1 MPFKPSQKEMF
12 SLSKLNYGS
21 SEKEDLELKKKV
33 ENFISSIFQSVEEEI
48 QKENEVVLVSKFI
61 SSLFEEAGKEF
72 LISKFVNS
80 VLNDAKREV
89 DKIKSKFNITR
100 NMQEQDSQKEKN
112 ICKSLNMNINIK
124 VENPHSIKSNGEK
137 TKNICA
143 KCDNDR
149 SSSLKARKVLF
160 SDNQLPA
167 ISNVNTYREEKTEV
181 NRFTSKSSFKN
192 KRNYSTSKKDLRDN
206 KKSNSHKSH
215 LSVQFRTR
223 TYKEKSQ
230 EQEKIEIMKNQM
242 SLMKR
247 RKEEMDNKKQKAIL
261 KKALTSNIY
270 KNKSE
275 LNKVSQD
282 KEKNKDEIN
291 NPMKKSSGKLKLV
304 KIRKYN
310 VVKEEKKKLDDKMKT
325 IRHENNNVKRL
336 IQKIRVLRAFNR
348 NMIPKEKNIIS
359 NKVKIIANECGKNME
374 NTYSQKK
381 QIRLLKNEK
390 NKYGDKL
397 NRTRAKLFNYNIVE
411 KAYSTAT
418 FKSNK
423 KGKSYKPN
431 W

>member
-21 SEKEDLELKKKV
+21 SEKEGLELKKKV

-48 QKENEVVLVSKFI
+48 HKENEVVLVSKFI
-61 SSLFEEAGKEF
+61 SSLFEEAQNEF
-72 LISKFVNS
+72 LISKFIDS

-89 DKIKSKFNITR
+89 DKIKSKFNIIR

-112 ICKSLNMNINIK
+112 ICESPNMNNNIK
-124 VENPHSIKSNGEK
+124 VENPHSYKSNEEK
-137 TKNICA
+137 IKNTCA

-149 SSSLKARKVLF
+149 SSSLKGRKVLF
-160 SDNQLPA
+160 SGNQLPA
-167 ISNVNTYREEKTEV
+167 ISNVNTFHEEKTEV

-192 KRNYSTSKKDLRDN
+192 KRNYSTNKKDLRDN

-230 EQEKIEIMKNQM
+230 DQEKIEIMKNQM

-270 KNKSE
+270 KNRSE

-282 KEKNKDEIN
+282 KVKNKVEIN

-310 VVKEEKKKLDDKMKT
+310 EVKEEKKKLDNKMKT

-348 NMIPKEKNIIS
+348 NMIPKEKNIIN
-359 NKVKIIANECGKNME
+359 NKVKIIAKECGKNME

-390 NKYGDKL
+390 NKYDDKL

-418 FKSNK
+418 FQSNK

>member
-21 SEKEDLELKKKV
+21 SEKEDLQLKKKV

-48 QKENEVVLVSKFI
+48 HKENEVVLVSKFI
-61 SSLFEEAGKEF
+61 SSLFEDARNDF
-72 LISKFVNS
+72 LISKFIDS

-112 ICKSLNMNINIK
+112 ICESPNMNNNIK
-124 VENPHSIKSNGEK
+124 VENPHSIKSNEEK
-137 TKNICA
+137 TKNTCA
-143 KCDNDR
+143 KCDNDM
-149 SSSLKARKVLF
+149 SSSLKGRKVLF
-160 SDNQLPA
+160 SGNQLPA
-167 ISNVNTYREEKTEV
+167 ISNVNTFHEEKTEV

-192 KRNYSTSKKDLRDN
+192 KRNYSTNKKDLRDN

-230 EQEKIEIMKNQM
+230 DQEKMEIMKNQM

-261 KKALTSNIY
+261 KKALKSNIY

-282 KEKNKDEIN
+282 KVKNKDEI
-291 NPMKKSSGKLKLV
+291 NPMKKSSGKLKLI
-304 KIRKYN
+304 KIKKYHE
-310 VVKEEKKKLDDKMKT
+310 VKEEKKKLDNKMKT
-325 IRHENNNVKRL
+325 IRQENNNVKRL

-348 NMIPKEKNIIS
+348 NMIPKEKNIIN
-359 NKVKIIANECGKNME
+359 NKVKIIAKECGKNLE
-374 NTYSQKK
+374 NTYFQKK

-397 NRTRAKLFNYNIVE
+397 NRTREKLFNYNIVE

>member
-48 QKENEVVLVSKFI
+48 QKENEVILVSKFI
-61 SSLFEEAGKEF
+61 SSLFEEARNEF
-72 LISKFVNS
+72 LISKFVVS

-112 ICKSLNMNINIK
+112 ICESPNMNNNIK
-124 VENPHSIKSNGEK
+124 DENPHSIKSNEEK
-137 TKNICA
+137 IKNTCA

-167 ISNVNTYREEKTEV
+167 ISNVNTFHEEKTEV

-192 KRNYSTSKKDLRDN
+192 KRNYSTNQKDLRDN

-215 LSVQFRTR
+215 LSVQLRTR

-230 EQEKIEIMKNQM
+230 DQEKIEIMKNQM

-282 KEKNKDEIN
+282 KEKNKDEIK
-291 NPMKKSSGKLKLV
+291 NPMKKSSGKLKLI
-304 KIRKYN
+304 KIKKYHE
-310 VVKEEKKKLDDKMKT
+310 VKEEKKKLDNKMKT
-325 IRHENNNVKRL
+325 IRQENNNVKRL

-348 NMIPKEKNIIS
+348 NMIPKEKNIIN
-359 NKVKIIANECGKNME
+359 NKVKIIAKECGKNME
-374 NTYSQKK
+374 NTYFQKK

-390 NKYGDKL
+390 NKYDDKL
-397 NRTRAKLFNYNIVE
+397 NRTRAKLFNYNNIE
-411 KAYSTAT
+411 KAY
-418 FKSNK
+418 
-423 KGKSYKPN
+423 
-431 W
+431 

>member
-1 MPFKPSQKEMF
+1 MPFKPSQKEIF

-48 QKENEVVLVSKFI
+48 QKENEVILVSKFI
-61 SSLFEEAGKEF
+61 SSLFEEARNEF
-72 LISKFVNS
+72 LISKFVVS

-112 ICKSLNMNINIK
+112 ICESPNMNNNIK
-124 VENPHSIKSNGEK
+124 VENPHSIKSNEEK

-160 SDNQLPA
+160 SDNQLTA

-192 KRNYSTSKKDLRDN
+192 KRNYSTNKKDLRDN

-230 EQEKIEIMKNQM
+230 DQEKMEIMKNQM

-261 KKALTSNIY
+261 KKALKSNIY

-282 KEKNKDEIN
+282 KVKNKDEI
-291 NPMKKSSGKLKLV
+291 NPMKKSSGKLKLI
-304 KIRKYN
+304 KIKKYHE
-310 VVKEEKKKLDDKMKT
+310 VKEEKKKLDNKMKT
-325 IRHENNNVKRL
+325 IRQENNNVKRL

-348 NMIPKEKNIIS
+348 NMIPKEKNIIN
-359 NKVKIIANECGKNME
+359 NKVKIIAKECGKNLE
-374 NTYSQKK
+374 NTYFQKK

-423 KGKSYKPN
+423 EGKSYKPN

>member
-12 SLSKLNYGS
+12 SLSKLNYCS

-33 ENFISSIFQSVEEEI
+33 EKFISSIFQSVEEEI
-48 QKENEVVLVSKFI
+48 QKENEVILVSKFI
-61 SSLFEEAGKEF
+61 SSLFEEAQNEF
-72 LISKFVNS
+72 LISKFIDS

-112 ICKSLNMNINIK
+112 ICESPNMNNNIK
-124 VENPHSIKSNGEK
+124 DENPHSIKSNEEK
-137 TKNICA
+137 TKNTCA

-149 SSSLKARKVLF
+149 ISSLKGRKVLF

-167 ISNVNTYREEKTEV
+167 ISNVNTFHEEKTEV

-192 KRNYSTSKKDLRDN
+192 KRNYPTNTKDLTDN

-230 EQEKIEIMKNQM
+230 DQEKIEIMKNQM

-282 KEKNKDEIN
+282 KEKNKDEIK

-310 VVKEEKKKLDDKMKT
+310 DVKEEKKKLDNKMKT
-325 IRHENNNVKRL
+325 IRQENNNVKRL

-348 NMIPKEKNIIS
+348 NMIPKEKNIIN
-359 NKVKIIANECGKNME
+359 NKRKRSAKECGTNME
-374 NTYSQKK
+374 NSYFQKK

-397 NRTRAKLFNYNIVE
+397 NRTRAKLFNYNNIE

-423 KGKSYKPN
+423 KGKWDKPY

>member
-48 QKENEVVLVSKFI
+48 HKENEVVLVSKFI
-61 SSLFEEAGKEF
+61 SSLFEEARNEF
-72 LISKFVNS
+72 LISKFVVS

-112 ICKSLNMNINIK
+112 ICESPNMNNNIK
-124 VENPHSIKSNGEK
+124 VENPHSIKSNEEK

-167 ISNVNTYREEKTEV
+167 ISNVNTYREEKKEV

-192 KRNYSTSKKDLRDN
+192 KRNYSTNKKDLRDN

-230 EQEKIEIMKNQM
+230 DQEKIEIMKNQM

-247 RKEEMDNKKQKAIL
+247 RKEEMDNKKQKVIL

-282 KEKNKDEIN
+282 KVKNKVEIN

-310 VVKEEKKKLDDKMKT
+310 EVKEEKKKLDNKMKT

-348 NMIPKEKNIIS
+348 NMIPKEKNIIN
-359 NKVKIIANECGKNME
+359 NKVKIIAKECGKNLE
-374 NTYSQKK
+374 NTYFQKK

>member
-12 SLSKLNYGS
+12 SHLNLNYGA
-21 SEKEDLELKKKV
+21 SEKEDLELKIKV

-48 QKENEVVLVSKFI
+48 QKENQVVLVSKFI
-61 SSLFEEAGKEF
+61 SSLFEEAQNEI
-72 LISKFVNS
+72 LISKFVDS

-89 DKIKSKFNITR
+89 DTIKSKFNITR
-100 NMQEQDSQKEKN
+100 NMQEQVSQKEKN
-112 ICKSLNMNINIK
+112 ICESANKNNIK
-124 VENPHSIKSNGEK
+124 VENPHSIKSNEEN

-149 SSSLKARKVLF
+149 SSSLKGRKVLF
-160 SDNQLPA
+160 SDNKLPA
-167 ISNVNTYREEKTEV
+167 ISNMNTIYKEKTEG

-192 KRNYSTSKKDLRDN
+192 KRNYSTNKKDIRDN
-206 KKSNSHKSH
+206 KKSNSHKSN
-215 LSVQFRTR
+215 LSVQFRTT

-230 EQEKIEIMKNQM
+230 DQEKMEIMKNQM
-242 SLMKR
+242 LLMKR
-247 RKEEMDNKKQKAIL
+247 RKEEMDNKKEKAIL
-261 KKALTSNIY
+261 KKALTYNLD
-270 KNKSE
+270 KKKSE

-282 KEKNKDEIN
+282 KEKKKEEIN
-291 NPMKKSSGKLKLV
+291 NTMKKSSGKLKQE
-304 KIRKYN
+304 KTMKYN
-310 VVKEEKKKLDDKMKT
+310 QIKEEKKKLDNKKKT

-348 NMIPKEKNIIS
+348 NIIPKEKNIIN
-359 NKVKIIANECGKNME
+359 NKNKIIAKECGKNME
-374 NTYSQKK
+374 NTYFQKK

-390 NKYGDKL
+390 NKYDDKL

-423 KGKSYKPN
+423 KGKSYKLN
-431 W
+431 C